1 MDKYITI
8 TNEETIIQ
16 KTKYITDKLRDLIL
30 IQAIITSP
38 KDKIQNATKVY
49 KFINK
54 ELVKNYYEIY
64 SESTNPTYNKMEK
77 LILVVYCK
85 IIEFE
90 VEYKSIICDEIN
102 PKIINEFI
110 KTLAKT
116 KKKLMPIIT
125 NIPINLHYEPHQ
137 TIATNYIAQM
147 QA

>member
-64 SESTNPTYNKMEK
+64 SENTNPTYNKMEK

-110 KTLAKT
+110 T
-116 KKKLMPIIT
+116 PF
-125 NIPINLHYEPHQ
+125 
-137 TIATNYIAQM
+137 YISNVGLN
-147 QA
+147 